1 MRTAGSDGARMAAAK
16 ARAADRV
23 AGQGVHQETG
33 HTLTMHTVRCGT
45 SACTQHSFTSAIRA
59 VCSAFARLR
68 PHLPCMGLAWASPPA
83 WVHASATR
91 CARAQREVHAS
102 SEPSYLPPPPAGSVR
117 RPVGGEREGGGVKIW
132 PPRFLADSVH
142 VGHTRHCLHIQSAF
156 GTSQHNCF
164 LPPPRAGPARGP
176 AGAGSAGK
184 GGGGSFS
191 PSKYNPQTL
200 NPKP

>member
-91 CARAQREVHAS
+91 CARARRGRCMHHQNHHTC
-102 SEPSYLPPPPAGSVR
+102 LPPLRGRCAGPS
-117 RPVGGEREGGGVKIW
+117 GESARGGGVKIW

-142 VGHTRHCLHIQSAF
+142 VGHTRHCLHTQSAF
-156 GTSQHNCF
+156 GTSQHHCF

-191 PSKYNPQTL
+191 PSKYNPQT
-200 NPKP
+200 